1 MKGGLNFFIKVPGRY
16 PFAFEGRFDEGT
28 MSYTS
33 TTKLIVT

>member
-1 MKGGLNFFIKVPGRY
+1 MKGGLIFFIKFPGRY
-16 PFAFEGRFDEGT
+16 LFALEGQIDGVT